1 MILYSVVQH
10 SLAVS
15 EAVWRSAYFQS
26 LLSVLVEYDEA
37 GEQFSKS

>member
-10 SLAVS
+10 SL
-15 EAVWRSAYFQS
+15 AVWRSAYFQS